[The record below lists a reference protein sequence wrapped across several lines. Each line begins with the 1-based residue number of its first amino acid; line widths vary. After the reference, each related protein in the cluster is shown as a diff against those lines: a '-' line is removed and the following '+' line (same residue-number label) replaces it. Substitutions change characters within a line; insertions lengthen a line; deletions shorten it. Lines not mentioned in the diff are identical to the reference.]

1 VTENINFLDGESRL
15 ILSRFLAG
23 YDTSDCLIPL
33 IQLAREVDAKT
44 LVEIGVREGI
54 STVALLLACKALGGH
69 LWSVDIEPCL
79 KARET
84 VKNLGLEH
92 YWTFTQ
98 AHSLEFVKTWNKTID
113 LLFIDS
119 GHTFD
124 LTINELRAYSKFLKV
139 GGVIAMHDTLVTP
152 EDRPEFGSD
161 VWLAIQRFLRE
172 NRNYTFQE
180 LNTTWGLGVL
190 QRLR

>member
-1 VTENINFLDGESRL
+1 MENISFLDGESRL

-33 IQLAREVDAKT
+33 IQLAKEVDAKT

-54 STVALLLACKALGGH
+54 STVALLLACKALAGH
-69 LWSVDIEPCL
+69 LWSVDVEPCL

-84 VKNLGLEH
+84 VKNLGLEQF
-92 YWTFTQ
+92 WTFTQ
-98 AHSLEFVKTWNKTID
+98 AHSLEFAKTWNKTID

-119 GHTFD
+119 GHTFN
-124 LTINELRAYSKFLKV
+124 LTINELRAYSKFLKI
-139 GGVIAMHDTLVTP
+139 GGAIAMHDTLLTS
-152 EDRPEFGSD
+152 EDHAEINSG
-161 VWLAIQRFLRE
+161 VWLAVQRFLRE

-190 QRLR
+190 RRLR